1 MDLYPIKKL
10 YDMAVGDWDF
20 NSYFFDIVTD
30 SSNMIH
36 VKNSLDKGADDWYA
50 VPVDF
55 HF

>member
-20 NSYFFDIVTD
+20 NSYFFDIVND
-30 SSNMIH
+30 SANMIH
-36 VKNSLDKGADDWYA
+36 VKNSIDNGADNWYA
-50 VPVDF
+50 VPIDF